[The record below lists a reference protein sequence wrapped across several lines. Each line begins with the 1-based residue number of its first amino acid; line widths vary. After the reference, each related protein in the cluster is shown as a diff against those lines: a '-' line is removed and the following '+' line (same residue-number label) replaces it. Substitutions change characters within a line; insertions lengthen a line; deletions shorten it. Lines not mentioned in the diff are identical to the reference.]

1 MRLRFSAFCFHFSRS
16 RAMGELIRKS
26 DRAYSNSTEF
36 LLGEEAPARE
46 TFGAGES
53 KSNAQQFTHTFE
65 RGCIG
70 VLK

>member
-1 MRLRFSAFCFHFSRS
+1 
-16 RAMGELIRKS
+16 MGELIRKS